1 MISPYRNLPL
11 LIVDDQASVLLL
23 VAKLFERL
31 GFQDVEATRDPERAL
46 ELLRQRRFALAVSDW
61 HMQPMTG
68 LALLRAIREDDRA
81 RWTPFIITSV
91 DMSPTAIHAAH
102 LAGADAYL
110 LKPYGTETLKAK
122 VDSVLRARGSMRQA
136 AG

>member
-23 VAKLFERL
+23 VSKLFERL
-31 GFQDVEATRDPERAL
+31 GFQDIATTREPEKAL
-46 ELLRQRRFALAVSDW
+46 ELLRARRFALAVSDW
-61 HMQPMTG
+61 HMQPLSG
-68 LALLRAIREDDRA
+68 LALLRAIREDERT
-81 RWTPFIITSV
+81 RRTPFIITSI

-110 LKPYGTETLKAK
+110 LKPYGTDTLKAK
-122 VDSVLRARGSMRQA
+122 VDSVLRARGGVRRA